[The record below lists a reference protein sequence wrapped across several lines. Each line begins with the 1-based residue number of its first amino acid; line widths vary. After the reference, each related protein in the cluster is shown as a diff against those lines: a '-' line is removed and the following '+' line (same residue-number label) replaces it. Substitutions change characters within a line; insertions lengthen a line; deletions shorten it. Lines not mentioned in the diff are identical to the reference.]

1 MWLALKFIKVNYHI
15 ELIIHSFSIISY
27 SVVLFN
33 PKPIVGVSLLVHPFL
48 VLQLFDF
55 Q

>member
-1 MWLALKFIKVNYHI
+1 MQLNPNFGVINYHI

-27 SVVLFN
+27 PVVLFN